1 MVDVNISV
9 DEERIPEEIQ
19 KRLKEAIE
27 ATDKEMVFWDNKEL
41 MRRTCM
47 SWNTMQEH
55 FFFDERCP
63 KVKIESKWYFPAE
76 EMKQFLLTW
85 MKEKR

>member
-1 MVDVNISV
+1 MCI
-9 DEERIPEEIQ
+9 
-19 KRLKEAIE
+19 LLIE
-27 ATDKEMVFWDNKEL
+27 ATDKEMVFWDSKEL

-63 KVKIESKWYFPAE
+63 KVKIGSKWYFPAQ
-76 EMKQFLLTW
+76 EMKAFLLEW
-85 MKEKR
+85 MEEQK